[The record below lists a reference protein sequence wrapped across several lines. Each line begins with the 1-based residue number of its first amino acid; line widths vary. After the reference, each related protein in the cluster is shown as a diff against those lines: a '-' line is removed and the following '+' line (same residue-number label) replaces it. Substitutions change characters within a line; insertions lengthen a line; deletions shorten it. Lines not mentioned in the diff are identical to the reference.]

1 MVKLETE
8 KKTIVEEYENSKV
21 VLEQKNYK
29 HKIVELREKY
39 EKIMAEN
46 DIRSSFNMNQVK
58 MGYENRINEALTEQK
73 KETEKTIETQA
84 STIKE
89 LEGKLSKLRQDFKV
103 KLNDC
108 TDRISDLNYEVEFVK
123 KQLYQKQG
131 TLDDAKE
138 ELRERSCFYEDQI
151 EALNAFIS
159 KIEKENQQTI
169 EQIKKNHQSKI
180 NELTYKYER
189 EKVDFDQKVEEATNS
204 LREYYTEKMNKIK
217 DKYKGRLQSLSE
229 TTTSTIEHLSSKLNV
244 RNRQVKNQKSEIS
257 SLKMQV
263 KYMDSTVKMF
273 PPTSHTPSTPSRSS
287 TDGNKK
293 TFLLRPASLNV
304 SGRIT
309 RSNK

>member
-73 KETEKTIETQA
+73 KETEKTIETQT

-189 EKVDFDQKVEEATNS
+189 EKVDFDQKVGEATNS